1 MKNFSTWL
9 IVAFAV
15 LFLILRVAGIL
26 MTQTGNEFMIIP
38 MNVNYE
44 IILCF
49 VAFVCILLIG
59 KRKLIGAF
67 VYLLAYGAYFGSDL
81 FQKVMSLIN
90 GENLTM
96 DNYSSMF
103 FALIGIALPIA
114 AVFDLLLDKN
124 RKAHP
129 VDKKTDWYY
138 KNEKYDRQL
147 DERADKNNYR
157 TL

>member
-1 MKNFSTWL
+1 ML
-9 IVAFAV
+9 
-15 LFLILRVAGIL
+15 
-26 MTQTGNEFMIIP
+26 
-38 MNVNYE
+38 
-44 IILCF
+44 
-49 VAFVCILLIG
+49 
-59 KRKLIGAF
+59 
-67 VYLLAYGAYFGSDL
+67 
-81 FQKVMSLIN
+81 LIN

>member
-1 MKNFSTWL
+1 MKSFSTWL
-9 IVAFAV
+9 IVAFSI
-15 LFLILRVAGIL
+15 LFLILRVTGIL
-26 MTQTGNEFMIIP
+26 MVQTGNEFMIIP
-38 MNVNYE
+38 MDLNYE

-49 VAFVCILLIG
+49 VAFICILFLI

-67 VYLLAYGAYFGSDL
+67 VYLIAYGAYFGTDL
-81 FQKVMSLIN
+81 FQKVMLLVN
-90 GENLTM
+90 GEVLTM
-96 DNYSSMF
+96 ENYTSMF
-103 FALIGIALPIA
+103 FALVGVAIPLA
-114 AVFDLLLDKN
+114 AVFDLLMDKN

-138 KNEKYDRQL
+138 KNEKYDRQF

>member
-1 MKNFSTWL
+1 MKSFSTWL
-9 IVAFAV
+9 IVAFSI
-15 LFLILRVAGIL
+15 LFLILRVTGIL
-26 MTQTGNEFMIIP
+26 MVQTGNEFMIIP
-38 MNVNYE
+38 MDLNYE

-49 VAFVCILLIG
+49 VAFICILFLI

-67 VYLLAYGAYFGSDL
+67 VYLIAYGAYFGTDL
-81 FQKVMSLIN
+81 FQKVMLLIN
-90 GENLTM
+90 GEVLTM
-96 DNYSSMF
+96 ENYTSMF
-103 FALIGIALPIA
+103 FALVGVAIPLA
-114 AVFDLLLDKN
+114 AVFDLLMDKN

-138 KNEKYDRQL
+138 KNEKYDRQF

>member
-1 MKNFSTWL
+1 MKSFSTWL
-9 IVAFAV
+9 IVAFSI
-15 LFLILRVAGIL
+15 LFLILRVTGIL
-26 MTQTGNEFMIIP
+26 MVQTGNEFMIIP
-38 MNVNYE
+38 MDLNYE

-49 VAFVCILLIG
+49 VAFICILFLI

-67 VYLLAYGAYFGSDL
+67 VYLIAYGAYFGTDL
-81 FQKVMSLIN
+81 FQKVMLLVN
-90 GENLTM
+90 EEVLTM
-96 DNYSSMF
+96 ENYTSMF
-103 FALIGIALPIA
+103 FALVGVAIPLA
-114 AVFDLLLDKN
+114 AVFDLLMDKN

-138 KNEKYDRQL
+138 KNEKYDRQF

>member
-1 MKNFSTWL
+1 MKSFSTWL
-9 IVAFAV
+9 IVAFSI
-15 LFLILRVAGIL
+15 LFLILRVTGIL
-26 MTQTGNEFMIIP
+26 MVQTGNEFMIIP
-38 MNVNYE
+38 MDLNYE

-49 VAFVCILLIG
+49 VAFICILFLI

-67 VYLLAYGAYFGSDL
+67 VYLIAYGSYFGTDL
-81 FQKVMSLIN
+81 FQKVMLLIN
-90 GENLTM
+90 EEVLTM
-96 DNYSSMF
+96 ENYTSMF
-103 FALIGIALPIA
+103 FALVGVAIPLA
-114 AVFDLLLDKN
+114 AVFDLLMDKN

-138 KNEKYDRQL
+138 KNEKYDRQF